1 MFMIFGRK
9 GKDASL
15 EEKLKEI
22 EEKIKGLKEKESV
35 SLPQSASVPQHTE
48 EKPKESE
55 EETQTPL
62 FVKLDKYKSIVS
74 SLIQLKTLLISL
86 RNSLTSLEQI
96 EKARMEAFN
105 AIIKNLD
112 KISERLSIL
121 EKEIVK
127 PIGNLGLPIL
137 SYPSYEELRNVE
149 ATIANLKAQIEQL
162 KTQLDSLE

>member
-1 MFMIFGRK
+1 MIFGRK

-22 EEKIKGLKEKESV
+22 EERIKGLKGKESV
-35 SLPQSASVPQHTE
+35 PLSQSASVPQRTE
-48 EKPKESE
+48 EKPKEKGE

-62 FVKLDKYKSIVS
+62 FIKLDKYKTIVS
-74 SLIQLKTLLISL
+74 SLIQLKTLLMSL

-96 EKARMEAFN
+96 EKARMEALN

-127 PIGNLGLPIL
+127 PIGNLGLPLL
-137 SYPSYEELRNVE
+137 SYPSYEELQNVE